1 MQTNLPGPQ
10 AVIIV
15 PHRELGVQI
24 TLLAYR
30 LLGGSINNGS
40 KPGEKATI
48 FTYKGP
54 SGVNVRGILDKQEVW
69 SCTSCTIQNVSARTS
84 ALNVRENILEDTAE
98 YLMSVTTPLRLECV
112 S

>member
-10 AVIIV
+10 AVIVV

-40 KPGEKATI
+40 KPGEKATL
-48 FTYKGP
+48 FTYTGP
-54 SGVNVRGILDKQEVW
+54 SGVNVRGILDKQEVC
-69 SCTSCTIQNVSARTS
+69 SPRGIPKFIKTFV
-84 ALNVRENILEDTAE
+84 
-98 YLMSVTTPLRLECV
+98 SVT
-112 S
+112 